1 MRALPAWSLVLTMGV
16 CAAALPARVAGNG
29 NGNGNENGNGLRLQ
43 GSVEPVRSHPVI
55 VPRLTGSGTGTLV
68 IVRLV
73 KPGTRVKRGELL
85 IEFDR
90 QAQIKTAH
98 DRQAEYR
105 DFVEQ
110 INRKRGEQLTAAAH
124 GEAELK
130 TAENAVKSAELEV
143 QKAEVVPPITAE
155 QNRLSLDEARAKA
168 HQIRQTFD
176 LQRKLDVADIRA
188 LEIQRDRAMNAWK
201 HAESNADKMRVVSP
215 IDGMVVLKSTWKNGT
230 MGEVQEGEEVRSGLG
245 IMDVIDSSAMQ
256 VRARVNQADVS
267 ALRVGQ
273 PARITLDSYPAR
285 TFAGRLEQLSQIG
298 SISTMSNRV
307 RTFLAVFSIDG
318 SDPHLMPDLAAA
330 IDMAETAMKEGTA
343 IGWRSSCVV
352 ALSVGAAA
360 ALRRDSGVAVAARPR
375 SSPGRRSSTSCSC
388 AGKSGRCD
396 RSS

>member
-1 MRALPAWSLVLTMGV
+1 VGTDIGAQQTRPRPAVRAVIVVLALGASVAARPAGGAS
-16 CAAALPARVAGNG
+16 GNG
-29 NGNGNENGNGLRLQ
+29 AELRLQ

-55 VPRLTGSGTGTLV
+55 VPRLTGPGTGTLV
-68 IVRLV
+68 IVHLV
-73 KPGTRVKRGELL
+73 KPGTRVKRGDLL

-98 DRQAEYR
+98 DREAEYR

-110 INRKRGEQLTAAAH
+110 INRKRGEQITARAH

-130 TAENAVKSAELEV
+130 IGENAVKSADLEV
-143 QKAEVVPPITAE
+143 LKNEIVPPVTAE

-168 HQIRQTFD
+168 EQLRRTFE
-176 LQRKLDVADIRA
+176 LRRKADAADIRA
-188 LEIQRDRAMNAWK
+188 LEIQRDRALNAWK
-201 HAESNADKMRVVSP
+201 HARSNADKMRVVSP

-273 PARITLDSYPAR
+273 GARITLDSYPAR
-285 TFAGRLEQLSQIG
+285 TFDGRLEQLSRIG
-298 SISTMSNRV
+298 AISTMSNRV
-307 RTFLAVFSIDG
+307 RTFLAVFSIQG

-330 IDMAETAMKEGTA
+330 IDVSED
-343 IGWRSSCVV
+343 
-352 ALSVGAAA
+352 
-360 ALRRDSGVAVAARPR
+360 RR
-375 SSPGRRSSTSCSC
+375 
-388 AGKSGRCD
+388 
-396 RSS
+396 

>member
-1 MRALPAWSLVLTMGV
+1 MRALPAWTLVLTMGV

-29 NGNGNENGNGLRLQ
+29 NGGLRLQ

-90 QAQIKTAH
+90 EAQIKTAH

-143 QKAEVVPPITAE
+143 QKTEVVPPITAE

-168 HQIRQTFD
+168 NQIRKTFE
-176 LQRKLDVADIRA
+176 LQRKLDAADIRA
-188 LEIQRDRAMNAWK
+188 LEIQRDRALNAWK

-267 ALRVGQ
+267 ALHVGQ
-273 PARITLDSYPAR
+273 PARITLDSYPGR
-285 TFAGRLEQLSQIG
+285 SFDGRLEQLSQIG

-307 RTFLAVFSIDG
+307 RTFLAVFSI
-318 SDPHLMPDLAAA
+318 
-330 IDMAETAMKEGTA
+330 EGT
-343 IGWRSSCVV
+343 RSAS
-352 ALSVGAAA
+352 
-360 ALRRDSGVAVAARPR
+360 DARP
-375 SSPGRRSSTSCSC
+375 GR
-388 AGKSGRCD
+388 GD
-396 RSS
+396 